1 MGLDSF
7 CRSPLCWTFLVRV
20 YCILSSQFHLVSDP
34 LTLLGLSQSPDG
46 YAVIE
51 QGRLLNGAEQV
62 MGSLPPPSQVSFAP
76 QFLRVSN

>member
-1 MGLDSF
+1 MLD
-7 CRSPLCWTFLVRV
+7 FLVRV

-62 MGSLPPPSQVSFAP
+62 MGSLPPSLPGVLCSPVPESFKLKP
-76 QFLRVSN
+76 ERW